1 MIEKKIDYIDDPKD
15 TYEQYLNKAIQYDFR
30 CIFSRPELISTAKT
44 LLKGCNIIIAGAVD
58 FPGGVMSLEE
68 KLDRFSVYAQ
78 SGFHEIDYVLNQERI
93 EQQDFDAIYE
103 EMMEVHAFCLEH
115 GIREKAI
122 VEMCKLDWNGK
133 KRVCEIARK
142 VKPAFLKT
150 STGKS
155 FKGAEIDDVKL
166 MKQILQDEV
175 QIKAAGGIKTYEQAI
190 AFIDAGAD
198 VLGASAGIA
207 IVEGE
212 KSRLH

>member
-1 MIEKKIDYIDDPKD
+1 MIEKRIDYIDDPKD
-15 TYEQYLNKAIQYDFR
+15 TYEQYLQKAVQYDFR
-30 CIFSRPELISTAKT
+30 CIFSRPELISIAKD
-44 LLKGCNIIIAGAVD
+44 LLKGHDIIIAGAVD
-58 FPGGVMSLEE
+58 FPGGVMTLQE
-68 KLDRFSVYAQ
+68 KLNRFADYAA
-78 SGFHEIDYVLNQERI
+78 SGFHEIDYVLNQDRI
-93 EQQDFDAIYE
+93 EQQDFEAIYE
-103 EMMEVHAFCLEH
+103 EMMEVHTFCVEH
-115 GIREKAI
+115 AIREKAI

-133 KRVCEIARK
+133 RRICEIAYQ

-155 FKGAEIDDVKL
+155 FKGAEIEDVKL

-198 VLGASAGIA
+198 ILGASAGIA

-212 KSRLH
+212 KSRQY